1 MKRLYKNR
9 QNKMIFGVCAGLA
22 EYFDCDPTIIRLI
35 TVGLAILTC
44 TFVFWVYIIAA
55 IIMPDKSRVLLP

>member
-1 MKRLYKNR
+1 MKRLYKNK
-9 QNKMIFGVCAGLA
+9 QYQMIFGVCAGLS

-35 TVGLAILTC
+35 TVGLAILT
-44 TFVFWVYIIAA
+44 FSLVFWVYVIAA